1 MAAPTKK
8 KKKTARSKSALKR
21 QRKIARQRA
30 RNLEWRARYKAA
42 LRSLRKE
49 TDQAKLPELL
59 RQIHAILDKMGRRR
73 IFHPNKVARLKSKL
87 AHWVAKQVT
96 A

>member
-1 MAAPTKK
+1 MAAPTK

-21 QRKIARQRA
+21 QRKIARRHA

-49 TDQAKLPELL
+49 TDKTKLPALL
-59 RQIHAILDKMGRRR
+59 RQIHSILDKMGRRR

-87 AHWVAKQVT
+87 AHWVATQ
-96 A
+96 ASA